1 MRIDTFRYLFF
12 ILLLGSAPSA
22 LAQTDAE
29 KPAGADE
36 TKPKGQDEKTP
47 SEDTETSKDA
57 PTGPVVDDLGV
68 DNGSDASESDRSL
81 RHRFAGNYGAVGVL
95 NTIAADL
102 GVENTFR
109 LRGLLGGFSTENFPI
124 DGAEND
130 FLKTGLSLGYTLS
143 SEWAFNLA
151 VNGTSN
157 TNSLGQPELIQTQGD
172 LTIGGQYAYSLKSG
186 YTMGAVLNAHLMS
199 DVGSGGFALD
209 ATSFELRGLFTVD
222 YQRLEGEPVRLHA
235 NLGYFVENGE
245 SLNPQNGVEPSL
257 IQEFG
262 LQNGRY
268 DRLSLNLAA
277 EILIH
282 EEIVPF
288 FEYEVSMP
296 ILVELAR
303 RSDDSNDYGFYSIPH
318 SVSFGARF
326 LPIERLALEG
336 GLQLGLSDQ
345 PYTGVPATAPW
356 MLFFAVAYHLDPE
369 PVVVERT
376 VSVKVPETKT
386 VSHPR
391 IELRVVD
398 SEREEAIPDAQVAW
412 TGHPEFTTQV
422 TDTDGFLKTYRLAPG
437 SYSVTIS
444 ADGFKSDTREIL
456 VDEKS
461 AATRV
466 FKLEKAP
473 LGRRGLLKLAVRNEK
488 QKPLKALVQFGGK
501 AADITGQS
509 DLKGLYE
516 RALDAG
522 DYSLRVNARGYREV
536 NRKVTIQS
544 GETAQVELRLQPI
557 TFDASPVTPRRRPAA
572 RTSGRL
578 ARVTRMGIAVKS
590 PIKFEKA
597 SSTLTGTSVRVLKAV
612 AQEMR
617 DKPYVRRIRVEVHT
631 DGRGS
636 AAEQLTQSRQRA
648 EAVKTV
654 LVKNGVSAKRVSVR
668 GYGGSKL
675 LLPPV
680 TKRGRDRNERVEFII
695 LKADR

>member
-36 TKPKGQDEKTP
+36 TKPKGQGEKTP

-57 PTGPVVDDLGV
+57 PTASVVDDLGV

-102 GVENTFR
+102 GVANTFR

-157 TNSLGQPELIQTQGD
+157 TNSLYQPELIQTQGD

-288 FEYEVSMP
+288 SEYEVSMP

-336 GLQLGLSDQ
+336 GLQLGS
-345 PYTGVPATAPW
+345 
-356 MLFFAVAYHLDPE
+356 
-369 PVVVERT
+369 
-376 VSVKVPETKT
+376 
-386 VSHPR
+386 
-391 IELRVVD
+391 LRPTLHRCAGD
-398 SEREEAIPDAQVAW
+398 S
-412 TGHPEFTTQV
+412 T
-422 TDTDGFLKTYRLAPG
+422 
-437 SYSVTIS
+437 
-444 ADGFKSDTREIL
+444 
-456 VDEKS
+456 
-461 AATRV
+461 
-466 FKLEKAP
+466 
-473 LGRRGLLKLAVRNEK
+473 
-488 QKPLKALVQFGGK
+488 
-501 AADITGQS
+501 
-509 DLKGLYE
+509 
-516 RALDAG
+516 LDAF
-522 DYSLRVNARGYREV
+522 LR
-536 NRKVTIQS
+536 S
-544 GETAQVELRLQPI
+544 RLP
-557 TFDASPVTPRRRPAA
+557 PRPRA
-572 RTSGRL
+572 G
-578 ARVTRMGIAVKS
+578 
-590 PIKFEKA
+590 
-597 SSTLTGTSVRVLKAV
+597 
-612 AQEMR
+612 
-617 DKPYVRRIRVEVHT
+617 
-631 DGRGS
+631 GRGANS
-636 AAEQLTQSRQRA
+636 FGQ
-648 EAVKTV
+648 
-654 LVKNGVSAKRVSVR
+654 
-668 GYGGSKL
+668 GS
-675 LLPPV
+675 
-680 TKRGRDRNERVEFII
+680 
-695 LKADR
+695 